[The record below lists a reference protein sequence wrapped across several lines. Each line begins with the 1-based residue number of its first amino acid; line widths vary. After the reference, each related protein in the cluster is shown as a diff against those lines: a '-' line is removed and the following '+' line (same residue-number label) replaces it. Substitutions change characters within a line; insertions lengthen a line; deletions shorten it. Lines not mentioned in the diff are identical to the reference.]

1 MSPASRP
8 SPPATEIGDE
18 PVCWA
23 ARGWYL
29 AVDYPVLASS
39 PAFSRALERL
49 RDLGEF
55 KELLDEDGSIVHRN
69 LFFEGDLSNAWSAL
83 AVLSPWSR
91 RLTLTLKGHTV
102 PYGLV
107 RDVLWCAAFE
117 GGERDCEVQLE
128 AARWTLGCDNSLELG
143 PRDFESRSE
152 RRRHLVSFASLDAQ
166 GCVCFN
172 HAAIRAHLASS
183 RQWSICPAAP
193 QAFLDSF
200 LELLPEALL
209 PAQLGWAVALEID
222 DQLRAD
228 LGDALSAEHE
238 FDLRPRLDV
247 PTLGEP
253 LILEPAPRRQ
263 AIPQAALRVSTRD
276 GEVISERVRGSD
288 RLHEVVCSQKLR
300 LHALVAGGSYRRVR
314 FLLTPAI
321 RLGRGEP
328 LPASRRGYR
337 LRLLAQ
343 PTRAY
348 GQLIRGLVQQAGET
362 SSGCVEEG

>member
-1 MSPASRP
+1 MSQVSCP
-8 SPPATEIGDE
+8 SPLAADE

-23 ARGWYL
+23 DRGWYL

-55 KELLDEDGSIVHRN
+55 KEFLDEDGSIVFRN
-69 LFFEGDLSNAWSAL
+69 LFVESGLSDAWSAL

-102 PYGLV
+102 PYGLA

-117 GGERDCEVQLE
+117 GGERDCEVQLG
-128 AARWTLGCDNSLELG
+128 AARWTLGCDNSLEVG
-143 PRDFESRSE
+143 PRDFDSRSE

-166 GCVCFN
+166 GRVCFD

-183 RQWSICPAAP
+183 RQWAICPAAP
-193 QAFLDSF
+193 QGFLDGF
-200 LELLPEALL
+200 LAALPEALS

-228 LGDALSAEHE
+228 LGDGLGAEHE
-238 FDLRPRLDV
+238 FDLLPRLDV
-247 PTLGEP
+247 PVLGEP
-253 LILEPAPRRQ
+253 LILQAAPRRRADSQ
-263 AIPQAALRVSTRD
+263 PPLRVITRA
-276 GEVISERVRGSD
+276 GEVVSHSVRVGEA
-288 RLHEVVCSQKLR
+288 LHKVLCEQKLR
-300 LHALVAGGSYRRVR
+300 LYILVTGGSYRRVR

-328 LPASRRGYR
+328 LPRPASRRGYR

-362 SSGCVEEG
+362 SSGSVEED